1 MPDTP
6 CQVAVRKH
14 LAGRY
19 SDRLSNKKKWFF
31 SIVSDILSIGKVDSM
46 DWRFTPEQL
55 KRLEHGLRGTS
66 WMLLATK
73 KMEQKKQKG

>member
-1 MPDTP
+1 
-6 CQVAVRKH
+6 
-14 LAGRY
+14 
-19 SDRLSNKKKWFF
+19 
-31 SIVSDILSIGKVDSM
+31 M

-73 KMEQKKQKG
+73 KMEQKKQKRKRINKKGRKIDWPGKF